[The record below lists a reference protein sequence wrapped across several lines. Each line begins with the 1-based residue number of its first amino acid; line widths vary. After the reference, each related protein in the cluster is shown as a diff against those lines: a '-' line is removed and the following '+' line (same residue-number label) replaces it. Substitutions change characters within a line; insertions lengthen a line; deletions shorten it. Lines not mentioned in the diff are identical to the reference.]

1 MENNKY
7 TSFEDII
14 AHSCIAKIQYISY
27 FVCLIISFFIIYIMP
42 HDKTLFISLIII
54 IVLIAFIGGVIIP
67 ICILE
72 YLLKK
77 NGLE

>member
-1 MENNKY
+1 MENKKY

-54 IVLIAFIGGVIIP
+54 IVLIAFIIP